1 MNKNKQIYNINK
13 EIKTNKTMIWKKR
26 VREGMKYHFSRPAG
40 DNERGPDRPRGNTV
54 GPDPFLDGV
63 LSEAL

>member
-1 MNKNKQIYNINK
+1 
-13 EIKTNKTMIWKKR
+13 MIWKKR

-40 DNERGPDRPRGNTV
+40 DNERGPDRPRGDAV